1 MNELDLEPPAADGDP
16 PPPLLVS
23 GPDGRRLTI
32 EPSRSTH
39 TVGELADAV
48 GVPRRAAV
56 LIDGRPIDRRVR
68 LDRAG
73 VVTGVRV
80 AGANT
85 RVSCRADRDLRAEG
99 DAGAEGICIVTID
112 AGPAAGEVFALPP
125 GRHLIGRSASCTI
138 RLDDPLAELHHAAL
152 DVAAAETTIVQL
164 AGRIPCWSELSGAP
178 RQPAARTATT
188 PGHAVVSIGASRLR
202 LVAGTTPD
210 DCGGAGNVATPPR

>member
-1 MNELDLEPPAADGDP
+1 MNELDRKPPAADGDP

-73 VVTGVRV
+73 VVAGVRV

-85 RVSCRADRDLRAEG
+85 RVSCRADRDLRAE
-99 DAGAEGICIVTID
+99 VT
-112 AGPAAGEVFALPP
+112 P
-125 GRHLIGRSASCTI
+125 
-138 RLDDPLAELHHAAL
+138 
-152 DVAAAETTIVQL
+152 
-164 AGRIPCWSELSGAP
+164 AP
-178 RQPAARTATT
+178 RAPASSPSMPVRRPARCSPSL
-188 PGHAVVSIGASRLR
+188 PGAI
-202 LVAGTTPD
+202 
-210 DCGGAGNVATPPR
+210 